1 MPHEHETLAPTDP
14 TPPGGEAAPSP
25 APVVPGQAAAP
36 AQGAPAPYDRRST
49 PPVREVRKLVQKK
62 RDAWWTVLLVD
73 PLATPLVRLTA
84 RYTRITPNQITWAA
98 LILGLGSA
106 ALFALGDWQW
116 IVLGAVVYHFSFV
129 LDCMDGKVARLTG
142 RGSVFGAWLD
152 YIFDRIRVAAC
163 AVALMWG
170 QYHRSDNTL
179 YIWLAVLVVF
189 CDALRYIN
197 ALETF
202 KTRLTMRR
210 QIKARMRA
218 ARKAQNS
225 EQVAFM
231 EDLLRANPEADIEQ
245 DLNRAAG
252 TNAPVDPDEDG
263 SAEPA
268 GATAAARSRHAYAA
282 GERREATTA
291 GGAAVDLPGSEDL
304 DEQDPTVKDPSG
316 ADLPGVSELSDEDTP
331 PVKKKQV
338 IDLQQEFRRK
348 FPLYLRFRSALLR
361 HRIRPHL
368 VSGIEFQMGVFIVG
382 PLFNVVL
389 GATLVS
395 AVLMLVF
402 ELAIVYKLLLST
414 RDFGRTL
421 ESIPLPPPALAE
433 EQLAR
438 VADATGAAYPGQQ
451 AQEGQTIAFGTQVP
465 AQRGEREAPR
475 SPDSPS

>member
-1 MPHEHETLAPTDP
+1 MAHEHETLAPTDP
-14 TPPGGEAAPSP
+14 ASPGGDAAPHP
-25 APVVPGQAAAP
+25 APVVPGQPAAP
-36 AQGAPAPYDRRST
+36 AQGRPAPYDRRST

-98 LILGLGSA
+98 LVLGLGSA

-170 QYHRSDNTL
+170 QYHRTDNTL

-218 ARKAQNS
+218 ARKARNS

-245 DLNRAAG
+245 DLNRAAD
-252 TNAPVDPDEDG
+252 TTAPTDPDEDG
-263 SAEPA
+263 ADEAPA
-268 GATAAARSRHAYAA
+268 ATRSPYAYAA
-282 GERREATTA
+282 EERP
-291 GGAAVDLPGSEDL
+291 GAAGAGRDALDLPGSEDL

-316 ADLPGVSELSDEDTP
+316 ADLPGASGLSDEDTP
-331 PVKKKQV
+331 PVRAKQV

-395 AVLMLVF
+395 AALMLVF

-433 EQLAR
+433 EELAR
-438 VADATGAAYPGQQ
+438 VADATGAAYPGEQ
-451 AQEGQTIAFGTQVP
+451 AREEQTIAFGTQVP